1 MREDAFVSR
10 PYIVRSTIRKIPHK
24 KKKEKKQQL
33 RKAIVSCFY
42 IFLKS
47 QGCPVPIN
55 DKFLSTAQDL
65 THPLY
70 HNVHSVCI
78 HQFLI
83 SVSFFYVFNKLEGGI
98 STLALYI
105 AWIWHRE
112 ESAEKHL
119 VSLYFFVMP
128 YLKSQCPHYDV

>member
-1 MREDAFVSR
+1 MLSFRAPILSGRLSEKFHKR
-10 PYIVRSTIRKIPHK
+10 K
-24 KKKEKKQQL
+24 KKQKKQQL

-55 DKFLSTAQDL
+55 DKLLSTAQDL

-83 SVSFFYVFNKLEGGI
+83 SVSFFMFLTSSKEAYPLWLCI
-98 STLALYI
+98 
-105 AWIWHRE
+105 
-112 ESAEKHL
+112 
-119 VSLYFFVMP
+119 
-128 YLKSQCPHYDV
+128 

>member
-1 MREDAFVSR
+1 M
-10 PYIVRSTIRKIPHK
+10 
-24 KKKEKKQQL
+24 
-33 RKAIVSCFY
+33 SCFY

-55 DKFLSTAQDL
+55 DKFLSTAQAL

-78 HQFLI
+78 HQFFI

-112 ESAEKHL
+112 ESAEKHV